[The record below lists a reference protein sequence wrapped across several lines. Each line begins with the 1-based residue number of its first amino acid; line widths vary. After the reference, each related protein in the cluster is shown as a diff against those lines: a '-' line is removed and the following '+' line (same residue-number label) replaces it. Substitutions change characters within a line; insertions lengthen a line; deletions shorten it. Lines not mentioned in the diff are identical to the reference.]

1 MFCHGEYLR
10 WNIGTV
16 IAENHRQFAIVAL
29 RNLVRECKF
38 KILDRS
44 HIVFVSLLANHVK
57 KNEPYVNRGSA
68 NMKALHATGV
78 HDYRFDRPRILFGTM
93 TRNNEPCNRTT
104 PRVSV

>member
-38 KILDRS
+38 KILNRS

-57 KNEPYVNRGSA
+57 KNEPYVNRGSGKHESA
-68 NMKALHATGV
+68 SRDWCARLSIRPATN
-78 HDYRFDRPRILFGTM
+78 FI
-93 TRNNEPCNRTT
+93 RNNDTE
-104 PRVSV
+104 